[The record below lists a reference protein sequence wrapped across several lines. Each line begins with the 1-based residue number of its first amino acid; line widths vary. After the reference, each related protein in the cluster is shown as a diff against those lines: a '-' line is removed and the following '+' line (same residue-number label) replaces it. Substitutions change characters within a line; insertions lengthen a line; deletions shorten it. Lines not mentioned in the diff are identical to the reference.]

1 MFPVISLRV
10 ATVPRHHARHSW
22 ARLVVVK
29 ALRFASTPRCG
40 ADYLDDDCGDP
51 GSRICA
57 MARGYAL
64 RSVVRHNRRE
74 VA

>member
-40 ADYLDDDCGDP
+40 ADDLDDDCGEP
-51 GSRICA
+51 GSRTYV
-57 MARGYAL
+57 MSREYAL
-64 RSVVRHNRRE
+64 RSVGPNDRRE